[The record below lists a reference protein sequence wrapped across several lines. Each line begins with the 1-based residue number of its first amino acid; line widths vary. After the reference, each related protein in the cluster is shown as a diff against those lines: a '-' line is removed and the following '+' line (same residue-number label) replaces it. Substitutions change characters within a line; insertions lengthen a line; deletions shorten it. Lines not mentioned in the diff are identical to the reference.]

1 MQIYGSGCGQMRIG
15 LLDTSVGAWGQKDFY
30 NLQEVGLAKELEVL
44 VNEVIIYKAVDISKA
59 YVESKVEGCQ
69 NTTLVQ
75 VPVKLRGANGIW
87 DCSVMDSTL
96 DVMIHFS
103 DTQLAVPGVYRWCRK
118 NHVILYPYIG
128 VIESHSTSPIKK
140 WIMDRLFYRNI
151 IVYRKCTC
159 FVKTPYIESA
169 LQQWKIKNL
178 KLAPVGLD
186 RTLLC
191 KDFESY
197 PIEALKEKWGYD
209 PEEKVLLFIGRMTE
223 EKHPLEMIQLYQKIY
238 KQDNAY
244 RLIMVGKG
252 ELLVQVKAAAKNL
265 KNEIRFIDQI
275 PNQDIWELYR
285 IANCFVNLNKQE
297 IFGMVILEA
306 MYYGCKVV
314 AWRAPGPEFIIE
326 DGISGYLSSSEDD
339 LIKKIM
345 DKKIIS
351 DAAHERIV
359 SRFIWEKTA
368 EEMGQIIRENDMCE
382 KK

>member
-1 MQIYGSGCGQMRIG
+1 MRIG
-15 LLDTSVGAWGQKDFY
+15 LLDTSVGQWGKKGFY
-30 NLQEVGLAKELEVL
+30 NLQEVGLARELEKW
-44 VNEVIIYKAVDISKA
+44 VNEVIIYKAIDIRED
-59 YVESKVEGCQ
+59 YVESKVNGCR

-87 DCSVMDSTL
+87 NCSIMDSTL

-103 DTQLAVPGVYRWCRK
+103 DTQLATPMVYKWCRK
-118 NHVILYPYIG
+118 NHVTLYPYVG
-128 VIESHSTSPIKK
+128 VIESHSDNPLKR
-140 WIMDRLFYRNI
+140 WIVDRLFYRNI
-151 IVYRKCTC
+151 RVFRKCTC

-169 LQQWKIKNL
+169 LERKNVKKL

-186 RTLLC
+186 RTLLY
-191 KDFESY
+191 KDFESC
-197 PIEALKEKWGYD
+197 PIKTLKEKWGYRLED
-209 PEEKVLLFIGRMTE
+209 KVLLFIGRMTE

-252 ELLVQVKAAAKNL
+252 ELLVQVKAAAKDL
-265 KNEIRFIDQI
+265 KNKIRFIDQI

-285 IANCFVNLNKQE
+285 IANCFVNLNRQE

-326 DGISGYLSSSEDD
+326 DGISGYLSSGEDD

-368 EEMGQIIRENDMCE
+368 EEMGQIIREND
-382 KK
+382 K